1 MKEVKTDSFLGHM
14 EGSKLIIYTED
25 KMKEFISGLSGEVMI
40 TIEEIRNR
48 TQKQNNHYRKIIRE
62 LAKKHPFDGYTADE
76 LHEAMKQRF
85 EIVSTKDL
93 NREEFSEYINK
104 IIRLANEHEVQ
115 VESNH

>member
-1 MKEVKTDSFLGHM
+1 MKEIKSDSFLGHM
-14 EGSKLIIYTED
+14 EGKKLIIYTED

-85 EIVSTKDL
+85 EIASTKDL